1 MYRDIDI
8 DEFTDEESA
17 DYNWPTESTDE
28 TWRRLSNYYM
38 TSEISNDSPYPPIED
53 CIPFKLNLDD
63 EVFIVWGELLSSP
76 GTFAPN
82 QRVKIVVNKCAIEY
96 GDDKRSPNR
105 GFWVSWSWPWQPDDI
120 DHVWY
125 KLEHPAKEYADYA
138 KKGIEFTYTY
148 LGIYDA
154 ILGSDVTTMRGCKFA
169 NESSIMDLYE
179 EYSNLPIEMKTSRV
193 ETLFDLDWMTEYN
206 STILDYLENVLVK
219 SCALYKSIM
228 NYNVSV
234 RLIHLLYTASNSM
247 NLFHYFLCR
256 STLLANLYVIL
267 LALLLVSRN
276 QIMIVNLRLQLP
288 NLQRRNHWLVLILMF
303 ILVRKK

>member
-63 EVFIVWGELLSSP
+63 EPFIVWGELLSSP

-82 QRVKIVVNKCAIEY
+82 QRVKIAVNKCAIEY

-105 GFWVSWSWPWQPDDI
+105 GFWVSWSWNWQPDDN
-120 DHVWY
+120 VWY

-154 ILGSDVTTMRGCKFA
+154 ILGSDVTTMRGRKFA
-169 NESSIMDLYE
+169 NQSSIMDLYQ
-179 EYSNLPIEMKTSRV
+179 EYTNLPIEMKTSRV
-193 ETLFDLDWMTEYN
+193 DMLFDLDWMTEYN
-206 STILDYLENVLVK
+206 STILDYLDSVLVK

-234 RLIHLLYTASNSM
+234 RLIHLLCTASNSM

>member
-1 MYRDIDI
+1 
-8 DEFTDEESA
+8 
-17 DYNWPTESTDE
+17 
-28 TWRRLSNYYM
+28 M

-63 EVFIVWGELLSSP
+63 EPFIVWGELLSSP

-82 QRVKIVVNKCAIEY
+82 QRVKIAVNKCAIEY

-105 GFWVSWSWPWQPDDI
+105 GFWVSWSWNWQPDDN
-120 DHVWY
+120 VWY

-154 ILGSDVTTMRGCKFA
+154 ILGSDVTTMEEEEEEVVVVMDGLVEPVVKFA
-169 NESSIMDLYE
+169 NQSSIMDLYQ
-179 EYSNLPIEMKTSRV
+179 EYTNLPIEMKTSRV
-193 ETLFDLDWMTEYN
+193 EMLFDLDWMTEYN
-206 STILDYLENVLVK
+206 LTILDYLDSVLVK
-219 SCALYKSIM
+219 SCALYKSILD
-228 NYNVSV
+228 YNVSV

-247 NLFHYFLCR
+247 NLLHYFLCR

-267 LALLLVSRN
+267 LALLLASRN
-276 QIMIVNLRLQLP
+276 QIIIVNLRLHKP
-288 NLQRRNHWLVLILMF
+288 PSVI
-303 ILVRKK
+303 VKKQPIYVTHPREGVNNEI